1 LRLPFLTL
9 TRDSPFRDTLA
20 IGYVDDLIGYVPD
33 PKAYERQEYS
43 AVVVPKIMSLPC
55 YKPEVGRELT
65 AAGLEL
71 LQKLK

>member
-1 LRLPFLTL
+1 LTL
-9 TRDSPFRDTLA
+9 RRDSTVRDTLV

-33 PKAYERQEYS
+33 PKAYAGRPEYS

-55 YKPEVGRELT
+55 FKPEVGRALT

-71 LQKLK
+71 MRKLK